1 MHSVSVAAAS
11 HVTAV
16 NSALARGAEASSV
29 DDPSMA
35 NKFEACCRALSHK
48 VNKAVVEQL
57 PALQNGSVVDLSHN
71 YVGAAGLQAIAV
83 ILQHNPNVTEVRAPR
98 NGLTN
103 DAVVLF
109 CRAMRGHQQLSA
121 LDLSD
126 NPDVSLAGGLA
137 LVNLAQQTPSLRV
150 VKLNGTH
157 VLAAV
162 LDKLTRALEYN
173 ASHHGTTSP
182 GVVAAL
188 STAAVVA
195 SSSTSPSSA
204 AVAMA
209 DEARTLQTLRARVE
223 AALEEGYLIPPASP
237 QTGWRVLDVPI
248 LAPPLLFDNEV
259 RLLCNEVFPRL
270 NQEFASHRVI
280 LCPVVVGGGAGAV
293 EGDDKV
299 SDSAVWRRPHRTA
312 GSYNRALH
320 FRPVSDVTSIV
331 ERGRFVT
338 IELVGDLPG
347 DYAQLAASAMLRLQ
361 GIPQSTPQR
370 VESHDDDEP
379 EEAAAPL
386 QPVLYE
392 AHEAALRYTRWLLV
406 ATRRDTRTLKVPAAL
421 APLLTAD
428 PIIAHPDRHRSVVR
442 TIFVADEGPSPTAAG
457 PAKVA
462 EGSRTG
468 ATSASGAI
476 PTSLEW
482 DYATEEYQWRR
493 HVDWR
498 EHVVATAPV
507 AELVIPQY
515 TATFDC
521 IDAQGG
527 VRLKHL
533 DGFQMAVY
541 ARLRTVLEACVAA
554 EARKREA
561 REAAESDAG
570 AKSLSRLLRSIG
582 TQRARDTTYIQA
594 LAAASSGAAK
604 KNLMN
609 RMIIYAANPP
619 SRNMLLLH
627 GTDAASL
634 ASLMARGA
642 ARLQTLQ
649 HAYTLAVYTAR
660 SALLHEEPTELRSVM
675 THVVS
680 QLTKDAAV
688 LRYVNAEV
696 EIERLSAFFLQVIS
710 GSLASKNVGRPPH
723 ASAATTAAARAMCEA
738 GLPGY
743 VAQYTLNTDEE
754 ASAGNTAS
762 AHAFVVLLD
771 GLEELAMPVQPCGA
785 LVHPPGSSGN
795 IAGGGGAEPSSW
807 LTERT
812 AQMSF
817 SAAPSGVTSKTQS
830 KPRKTP
836 MDWLLPRA
844 LARYV
849 RLIASCLSNSAAFS
863 SFDHLG
869 RDSVDMLSFGA
880 VSANEVEQ
888 YLSPASLA
896 RAGLVLSEDEYECA
910 RSKRD
915 APIAEYMNYLLDAA
929 RNVHEAPGFLTQ
941 LQVIQTF
948 PDTLQEA
955 AQGVYDRLVHTFGLP
970 VTCHVLGLLMASRW
984 GLLLPELRDLLP
996 SLSMC
1001 RLQELLRL
1009 LRPAL
1014 EQEAPVAAAEM
1025 MGVGSG
1031 NVLLGAVRLTA
1042 PSFLEVVQRESL
1054 KRVADELQAEN
1065 DQRVWHTQLA
1075 QYYLSIVYR
1084 WLQPG
1089 AAADAVPAKVRRV
1102 NDASA
1107 AEAYVR
1113 PETQALH
1120 RRAMKEVIYHMTQ
1133 SGDFWSRMDV
1143 TILSVPFMEQVYE
1156 FGLGYAY
1163 LRDLTAAFNE
1173 RYQRHLLGEDIG
1185 EPSWQQHPLATE
1197 NDGAEIAA
1205 VAADEAQASSTPASV
1220 ESSRYALPAVLIR
1233 MRDYICF
1240 ARQYGLLLSLHPT
1253 LVAQVALQIPASLL
1267 NSVQRDAVTFLCRQL
1282 QDNGG
1287 FGGSRASLS
1296 RVFFSMTPAAAKTEG
1311 KQPIHLRPITCAA
1324 FLPNRLF
1331 VVTAS
1336 SDRSLAWVNPESGK
1350 VAWYARQPTA
1360 AVESLT
1366 VCRTSA
1372 YVAAVSEDRT
1382 VWVYDGL
1389 QGTLVSQCRGS
1400 KWFDAPIASL
1410 TFSARGRYLW
1420 VVTTDARVR
1429 CFACESGQLRCT
1441 MSLSKLLQVCVDEA
1455 SANGEKT
1462 QLVGAGATAAE
1473 EGMPLA
1479 SGEWRHRR
1487 HYLHVLVDAEDDE
1500 VCTTVVATELRQWR
1514 LRPWDELL
1522 PATEEV
1528 GQPAH
1533 KSTTLIACE
1542 MTMRCSLS
1550 KAPASAS
1557 DGPLGYKFMKLW
1569 EPASV
1574 RPPHMCI
1581 LAAPHTE
1588 PEVQLF
1594 TLEHTTGNPRLVVR
1608 FPLVASSSS
1617 DSGAAPAA
1625 QEVSLMCTSP
1635 DGRWV
1640 AVGLIGGA
1648 VSLFCIGAAY
1658 HASQRQQQH
1667 QAGGALV
1674 CRPTCVYTSL
1684 MPTPGMSAAPL
1695 RSLTFHRDGLFL
1707 FALGNC
1713 LACWRLPDA
1722 ASVTLQ
1728 TDAAEAVRSTADGQ
1742 YLCSH
1747 TPTCLAVLPPPT
1759 PCKSD
1764 AELPRNIAEV
1774 AVGDD
1779 TGHVTLLT
1787 LWRQLI

>member
-1 MHSVSVAAAS
+1 MQSFPAAAAS
-11 HVTAV
+11 HVAAV
-16 NSALARGAEASSV
+16 NSAVARGAAASSV
-29 DDPSMA
+29 VDPSTVSE
-35 NKFEACCRALSHK
+35 FEACCRALSQK

-57 PALQNGSVVDLSHN
+57 PVLQNGTVVDLSHN

-109 CRAMRGHQQLSA
+109 CRAMRGHQQLFA

-162 LDKLTRALEYN
+162 LDKLTRALDYN

-182 GVVAAL
+182 SVVAAL
-188 STAAVVA
+188 PTAAVVA

-204 AVAMA
+204 AVGMS
-209 DEARTLQTLRARVE
+209 DEAQTLQTLRARVE
-223 AALEEGYLIPPASP
+223 VALEEGYLIPPASP

-270 NQEFASHRVI
+270 NQEFASHRLI

-293 EGDDKV
+293 KDDDKA
-299 SDSAVWRRPHRTA
+299 SDSAVCLRPHRTA
-312 GSYNRALH
+312 GAYNRALH
-320 FRPVSDVTSIV
+320 FRPASDVTSIV

-347 DYAQLAASAMLRLQ
+347 DYAQLVASAMLRLQ
-361 GIPQSTPQR
+361 GIPQSAPQR
-370 VESHDDDEP
+370 VESHDDEEP

-428 PIIAHPDRHRSVVR
+428 PIIAHPDRHRSIVR
-442 TIFVADEGPSPTAAG
+442 AIFIGDETPSPSVVG
-457 PAKVA
+457 PVKVG
-462 EGSRTG
+462 EGSRIG
-468 ATSASGAI
+468 ATSASAAI

-554 EARKREA
+554 EASKREA
-561 REAAESDAG
+561 REATELDAG
-570 AKSLSRLLRSIG
+570 SKSLSRLLRNIG
-582 TQRARDTTYIQA
+582 TQRAWDTTYLQA
-594 LAAASSGAAK
+594 LAATSSGAAK

-609 RMIIYAANPP
+609 RMILYAANPP
-619 SRNMLLLH
+619 SRNMLVLH

-634 ASLMARGA
+634 ESLMARGA

-649 HAYTLAVYTAR
+649 HVYTLAVYTVR
-660 SALLHEEPTELRSVM
+660 SALLHEEPTELRSVV

-696 EIERLSAFFLQVIS
+696 DIERLSAFFLQVIS
-710 GSLASKNVGRPPH
+710 GSVPSNNVGRPAH
-723 ASAATTAAARAMCEA
+723 ANGAKTAAATAMGEA

-743 VAQYTLNTDEE
+743 VAQYTLSTDEE

-762 AHAFVVLLD
+762 THAFVVLLD
-771 GLEELAMPVQPCGA
+771 GLEDLAMPVQPCGA
-785 LVHPPGSSGN
+785 LVHPPRSSGN
-795 IAGGGGAEPSSW
+795 IADGGGAEPSSW
-807 LTERT
+807 STERT
-812 AQMSF
+812 AQMPF
-817 SAAPSGVTSKTQS
+817 SAAPSSVTSKTQP
-830 KPRKTP
+830 KPRRTP
-836 MDWLLPRA
+836 IDWLLPRA

-849 RLIASCLSNSAAFS
+849 RLIASCASKSAAFS
-863 SFDHLG
+863 SFSHLG
-869 RDSVDMLSFGA
+869 RDSADMLSFGA
-880 VSANEVEQ
+880 VSTNEVEQ

-896 RAGLVLSEDEYECA
+896 RVGLVLSDDEYECA

-915 APIAEYMNYLLDAA
+915 APMGEYMNYLLDAA
-929 RNVHEAPGFLTQ
+929 RSVHEAPGFLTQ
-941 LQVIQTF
+941 IQVIQTF
-948 PDTLQEA
+948 PETLQEA

-970 VTCHVLGLLMASRW
+970 LTRHVLGLLMASRW

-1014 EQEAPVAAAEM
+1014 EQEAPGAAAEM

-1054 KRVADELQAEN
+1054 QQVSDEVQAEN

-1089 AAADAVPAKVRRV
+1089 TAVDAAPTKVRRV

-1156 FGLGYAY
+1156 SELGYAY

-1185 EPSWQQHPLATE
+1185 EPSWQKHQLARE
-1197 NDGAEIAA
+1197 NGGGEITAM
-1205 VAADEAQASSTPASV
+1205 AADDAQASGTPRSA
-1220 ESSRYALPAVLIR
+1220 ESSLYALPAVLIR

-1240 ARQYGLLLSLHPT
+1240 AHQYGLLLSLHPT

-1267 NSVQRDAVTFLCRQL
+1267 NAVHRDAVTYLCRQL

-1287 FGGSRASLS
+1287 FVESRASLS
-1296 RVFFSMTPAAAKTEG
+1296 RVFFAMTAAEAKTEG
-1311 KQPIHLRPITCAA
+1311 KQPTHLRPITCAA

-1429 CFACESGQLRCT
+1429 CFACESGQLRCS
-1441 MSLSKLLQVCVDEA
+1441 MSLSKLLQVRVDESA
-1455 SANGEKT
+1455 SNGEAM
-1462 QLVGAGATAAE
+1462 QLVGAGVTAAE
-1473 EGMPLA
+1473 EGMPLV

-1514 LRPWDELL
+1514 LRPWDE
-1522 PATEEV
+1522 PVPTAGEDSR
-1528 GQPAH
+1528 PAH
-1533 KSTTLIACE
+1533 QSTTLIAYE
-1542 MTMRCSLS
+1542 MTMSCSLS

-1557 DGPLGYKFMKLW
+1557 DGPLGYKLMKLW
-1569 EPASV
+1569 ESANVQSPD
-1574 RPPHMCI
+1574 MCI
-1581 LAAPHTE
+1581 LAVPHAE

-1594 TLEHTTGNPRLVVR
+1594 TLEYTSGTPRLVVR
-1608 FPLVASSSS
+1608 FPLAVSSCSN
-1617 DSGAAPAA
+1617 SGAAPAA
-1625 QEVSLMCTSP
+1625 QEVSVMCTSP

-1640 AVGLIGGA
+1640 AAGLIGGA

-1658 HASQRQQQH
+1658 HAWQQQ
-1667 QAGGALV
+1667 QTGEALV

-1684 MPTPGMSAAPL
+1684 MPTPGMSATPL
-1695 RSLTFHRDGLFL
+1695 RSLMFHRDGHFL

-1713 LACWRLPDA
+1713 LVCWRLPDA
-1722 ASVTLQ
+1722 ASVPRRAN
-1728 TDAAEAVRSTADGQ
+1728 AAEVVRSTADGQ

-1764 AELPRNIAEV
+1764 AELPRNVAEV
-1774 AVGDD
+1774 AVGDEA
-1779 TGHVTLLT
+1779 GRVTLLT